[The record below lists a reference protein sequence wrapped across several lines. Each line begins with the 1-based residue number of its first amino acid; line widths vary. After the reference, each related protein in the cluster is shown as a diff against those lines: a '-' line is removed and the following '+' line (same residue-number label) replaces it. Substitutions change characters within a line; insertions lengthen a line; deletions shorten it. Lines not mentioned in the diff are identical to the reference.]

1 MHVSVCL
8 SVCLCACEAARAVK
22 LPLTGCVAVRDTPS
36 DVSLSLSLSLCVCV
50 PALAYVPSHRPARF
64 STRMQE
70 QCSDRSCPIGAT
82 EVSADYPLH

>member
-36 DVSLSLSLSLCVCV
+36 DVSLSLSVCVCV
-50 PALAYVPSHRPARF
+50 CTCSRICTQPQTSALLDADAGAVLGSQLPHRCDGGF
-64 STRMQE
+64 
-70 QCSDRSCPIGAT
+70 C
-82 EVSADYPLH
+82 